1 MKYCV
6 IVFSLFK
13 KLANI
18 SSITL
23 SQWNY
28 LEFIDSNIN
37 LVFNS
42 LVFIFLY
49 VIFWHF
55 AWVYYVIYYINSKVE
70 KTMIIFC
77 SFLFTCVKTLGT
89 IKFSLSN
96 VLATIQR
103 FWWLLF
109 QDYYNLDYLKFQIA
123 FYLTKSCKGMFS
135 FY

>member
-37 LVFNS
+37 MVFNS

-77 SFLFTCVKTLGT
+77 SFLFACVKTLGT

-96 VLATIQR
+96 VLATI
-103 FWWLLF
+103 
-109 QDYYNLDYLKFQIA
+109 
-123 FYLTKSCKGMFS
+123 
-135 FY
+135 